1 MKKIVISFTLLA
13 FLLGTGICFAESG
26 IPNLVGTWTVQT
38 EGAVMF
44 KGSVPATGSMHGGE
58 VADFKADGSIK
69 QVSRQS
75 KVVVTA
81 QQGRVLHGTFTS
93 EKATEN
99 FIMVIGWGNKTVHLA
114 DHDGFIDGN
123 IVNKDKINFI
133 YRHVSSDDT
142 VVLTGTWTR
151 KK

>member
-1 MKKIVISFTLLA
+1 MKKIAISLIGVA

-38 EGAVMF
+38 EGVVMF
-44 KGSVPATGSMHGGE
+44 KGNTPATGSMHGGE
-58 VADFKADGSIK
+58 ASDLKADGSIK
-69 QVSRQS
+69 HVSRQS

-114 DHDGFIDGN
+114 DHDGFFDGN

-133 YRHVSSDDT
+133 YRHVGANDT
-142 VVLTGTWTR
+142 VVLTGTWAR